1 MNIGMLGGIAFV
13 VGLAIGTGAVMMR
26 PAAPPAHGTADS
38 TAVAGHDS
46 TAAHPAAAEAAAATP
61 SHEDPPV
68 VGHETPAEASPVRV
82 PVLATVSAAA
92 AAPEPENFTQVSKIL
107 SSMKPA
113 EAAKILVYLSDD
125 QVEGILRSLGVRQ
138 AAQMLTQLPTERA
151 AALSR
156 RLLHTNPE
164 KAQ

>member
-13 VGLAIGTGAVMMR
+13 VGLGIGTGAVMMR
-26 PAAPPAHGTADS
+26 PAVPPALGTVDS

-46 TAAHPAAAEAAAATP
+46 TAAHPPAAAEAAGTVSA
-61 SHEDPPV
+61 HEDPTA
-68 VGHETPAEASPVRV
+68 VGHETPLEPSPARV
-82 PVLATVSAAA
+82 PFAATA

-156 RLLHTNPE
+156 RLLHSNPE
-164 KAQ
+164 KSQ